1 MGAVQLAVDLGHDS
15 SSENLSFVKCIL
27 ATGPTMDVVEMVLGG
42 RVNKGLVTLIQN
54 AGGQAV
60 GLCGKDC
67 SILRARQMVEAEIG
81 FVGALPP
88 RALLPTACTPTT
100 LCCMLHTPQGR
111 LCFSQHRIN
120 ICVDRHL
127 LYSIR
132 YMQSSQYLMRV
143 RVGDSCWLARRPCQL
158 NRRPHVKCMPHV

>member
-1 MGAVQLAVDLGHDS
+1 MGAVHLAVDLSHDS
-15 SSENLSFVKCIL
+15 SSEKLRCLKFSL

-42 RVNKGLVTLIQN
+42 RVNKGLVTLIQS

-88 RALLPTACTPTT
+88 RVGLRVTLLLPKHCSILRARQ
-100 LCCMLHTPQGR
+100 MVRGR
-111 LCFSQHRIN
+111 
-120 ICVDRHL
+120 DRL
-127 LYSIR
+127 R
-132 YMQSSQYLMRV
+132 
-143 RVGDSCWLARRPCQL
+143 GCAAA
-158 NRRPHVKCMPHV
+158 